1 MMYRNA
7 QGHDGQTVGQD
18 TDITQE
24 NNMLSYYTK
33 DGTRHDQKYFDNGNN
48 KPCLLYTS
56 PSPRDR
62 G

>member
-1 MMYRNA
+1 MSEPSKERPVVPPGETEYVKTTQKKPNDK
-7 QGHDGQTVGQD
+7 GFIGYD
-18 TDITQE
+18 TDW
-24 NNMLSYYTK
+24 
-33 DGTRHDQKYFDNGNN
+33 

>member
-1 MMYRNA
+1 MRKQVGTIYWITLSE
-7 QGHDGQTVGQD
+7 QLHCIQTFSRFS
-18 TDITQE
+18 TDPQQLLLKSHQIAV
-24 NNMLSYYTK
+24 MLK
-33 DGTRHDQKYFDNGNN
+33 LV